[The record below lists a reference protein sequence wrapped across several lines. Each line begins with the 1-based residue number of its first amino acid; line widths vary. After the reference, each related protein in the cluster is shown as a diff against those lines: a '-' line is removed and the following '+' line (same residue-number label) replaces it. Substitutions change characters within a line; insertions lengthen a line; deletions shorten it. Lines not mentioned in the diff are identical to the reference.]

1 MTYSGDVILNEA
13 TLALYVSA
21 VRISTIILEALTAL
35 RPHRGACVAQGIITN
50 CVRWVEKTPSKE

>member
-1 MTYSGDVILNEA
+1 MLGFMIRAFCFMTYSGDVILNEA

-35 RPHRGACVAQGIITN
+35 RPHRGACVAPL
-50 CVRWVEKTPSKE
+50 RES